1 MEEEER
7 SPQEILSA
15 VVARAMEAKYE
26 LCVEN
31 KGIVDAPPLLIG
43 ELPNGDGFLMPDLLE
58 GHPTDSLPLMLGALG
73 EGMANRMENDG
84 SVRWKWLAY
93 VVEGY
98 AKPAT
103 ELPTEWERG
112 DYETEYKTNPTTDVR
127 EGIIVSVF
135 LWDGSAHGATVF
147 YRYDDNGLPVYDTP
161 EMTDDDD
168 KGASLGGAVADLFWA
183 FTQACHA
190 YEQDRIAKMN

>member
-73 EGMANRMENDG
+73 EGMATLPYGVLALPLENW
-84 SVRWKWLAY
+84 RLCK
-93 VVEGY
+93 
-98 AKPAT
+98 
-103 ELPTEWERG
+103 
-112 DYETEYKTNPTTDVR
+112 
-127 EGIIVSVF
+127 
-135 LWDGSAHGATVF
+135 
-147 YRYDDNGLPVYDTP
+147 
-161 EMTDDDD
+161 
-168 KGASLGGAVADLFWA
+168 SLD
-183 FTQACHA
+183 Q
-190 YEQDRIAKMN
+190 